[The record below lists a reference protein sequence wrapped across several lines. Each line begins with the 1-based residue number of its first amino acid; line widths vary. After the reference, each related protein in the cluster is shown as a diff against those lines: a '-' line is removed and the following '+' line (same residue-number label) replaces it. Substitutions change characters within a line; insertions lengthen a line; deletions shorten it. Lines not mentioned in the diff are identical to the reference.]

1 MYYLSFDIANKSLA
15 ISLIKFD
22 KEYKQILNKTKIK
35 SDNYKNTL
43 MNMTKLNK
51 ELNHIFDY
59 YIYEV
64 VDLIPQQ
71 KVRETTLIDRSKK
84 LKEFLNKLNIQI
96 IDIKNKNNI
105 ENITVLV
112 EYQPSFNE
120 KSRTIY
126 NQIIYEYSNIPNY
139 KLYIMNPLY
148 KNKLYFSSNLKH
160 SYFIQKYN
168 NNYIA
173 NKNHTKVNFLYFLDQ
188 YKLNHIIKKI
198 KKKNIDDLADS
209 FMQILAYIYFI
220 ESQ

>member
-35 SDNYKNTL
+35 SDNYENTL

-84 LKEFLNKLNIQI
+84 LKEYLNK
-96 IDIKNKNNI
+96 
-105 ENITVLV
+105 
-112 EYQPSFNE
+112 
-120 KSRTIY
+120 
-126 NQIIYEYSNIPNY
+126 
-139 KLYIMNPLY
+139 
-148 KNKLYFSSNLKH
+148 
-160 SYFIQKYN
+160 
-168 NNYIA
+168 
-173 NKNHTKVNFLYFLDQ
+173 
-188 YKLNHIIKKI
+188 
-198 KKKNIDDLADS
+198 
-209 FMQILAYIYFI
+209 
-220 ESQ
+220 